1 MQFSMDGRK
10 FLTLACAGL
19 FLGASPSRA
28 AVVEVSAMY
37 ASSKS
42 QFDDYKGEQRRW
54 TGSVEFKFTQVSSIQ
69 LEYTDSFS
77 EYSTMTNIGTNIV
90 NLTPFITTYQDK
102 IYSVNWVQ
110 NLVPA
115 KWIVQPYFV
124 VGGGKVARK
133 VTQRRPE
140 VSGDQ
145 PQTARQ
151 NSTTGTAG
159 LGLRIFLLQNMAL
172 KTEFKSYVPDFRF
185 SKWKENQMLSVG
197 LSWLF

>member
-10 FLTLACAGL
+10 SLILLCAGL
-19 FLGASPSRA
+19 FLGASPVRA

-37 ASSKS
+37 AYSKS
-42 QFDDYKGEQRRW
+42 EFEDYKGVQRRY

-69 LEYTDSFS
+69 LEYTNSSS
-77 EYSTMTNIGTNIV
+77 EYRTQTDIGTNMV
-90 NLTPFITTYQDK
+90 YLTPLVTTYNDK

-115 KWIVQPYFV
+115 KWIVQPYLV
-124 VGGGKVARK
+124 LGGGKVARK
-133 VTQRRPE
+133 VTQTRPE
-140 VSGDQ
+140 LGKS
-145 PQTARQ
+145 QTDTQ

-159 LGLRIFLLQNMAL
+159 AGLRIFLLQNMAL

-185 SKWKENQMLSVG
+185 SRWKENQMLSVG